1 MNETFGVKGGHN
13 DRRRM
18 IIRKEQRK
26 KLKEAEQKELIN
38 LEKKVKNGQIMNLIK
53 FLPVAIVRQTV
64 QTLTNTSKNQDKK
77 DSFSQQEKLLSK
89 DINSSKKEQ
98 NKSILG
104 ILKNGNLVFKRDKEI
119 SNLSSKDN
127 IDSAEKKDKYR
138 EIKPTKE
145 IGRNTIFIPNFSS
158 QKNSSVSSQ
167 KKSSV
172 SSQKN
177 SPVSSQKKSPVSSQ
191 KEFFSSSQKGSTG
204 IDVVLNS
211 SILEKIKGRKIVD
224 VYERELKDLR
234 YDLRKIIFE
243 YNALVQEEDEVV
255 FSKDVEDL
263 MNRLS
268 VLIEKIELLKSKMN
282 INNLDKYDDNYIYT
296 LIEDYLSEFK
306 AGKAIT
312 SIKDSPLYILISEK
326 LNELES
332 KKDSFKKGLD
342 IKREEL
348 RAKEESFEEL
358 EKKYYHI
365 DKINEEL
372 SKFQRDQEF
381 LLKDIQEK
389 VNSAVTVQEKVE
401 VQVKS
406 LNIGLKRMINLMILS
421 TFVPGRIASKG
432 LAASIA
438 SYLMFAKQILHP
450 ETVSKKYK
458 VITVEDYTADIE
470 RNIRSI
476 EDSISM
482 LYKTEKQIDKIIYEI
497 EVDFADYIDV
507 LPECKSLLSNL
518 KKIKSAVK
526 EKEYEMEK
534 IKKEQEV
541 QLENNN
547 AKILTKG
554 VYPQD

>member
-26 KLKEAEQKELIN
+26 KLKEAEQEELIN

-53 FLPVAIVRQTV
+53 FLPVAIVGQTV
-64 QTLTNTSKNQDKK
+64 QTLTNTSKNQNKK
-77 DSFSQQEKLLSK
+77 DSFSQQEKLLGK

-104 ILKNGNLVFKRDKEI
+104 TLKNGNLVFKRDKEI
-119 SNLSSKDN
+119 PNLSSKDN
-127 IDSAEKKDKYR
+127 IDSAEKRDKYR
-138 EIKPTKE
+138 ESKPTKE

-158 QKNSSVSSQ
+158 QKKSSVSSQ
-167 KKSSV
+167 KK
-172 SSQKN
+172 

-191 KEFFSSSQKGSTG
+191 KEFFSSFQKESTG

-211 SILEKIKGRKIVD
+211 SILEKIKRRKIVD
-224 VYERELKDLR
+224 VYEKELKDLR

-243 YNALVQEEDEVV
+243 YNALVQEDDEVV

-263 MNRLS
+263 MDRLS

-282 INNLDKYDDNYIYT
+282 IDNLDKYDDNYIYT

-358 EKKYYHI
+358 EKKYYYI

-372 SKFQRDQEF
+372 SKFQRGQEF

-406 LNIGLKRMINLMILS
+406 LNIGLKRIINLMILS

-497 EVDFADYIDV
+497 EEDFADYIDV

>member
-53 FLPVAIVRQTV
+53 FLPVAIVGQTV

-77 DSFSQQEKLLSK
+77 DSFSQQEKLLGK

-119 SNLSSKDN
+119 PNLSSKDN

-158 QKNSSVSSQ
+158 QK
-167 KKSSV
+167 KSS
-172 SSQKN
+172 
-177 SPVSSQKKSPVSSQ
+177 VSSQKKSPVSSQ
-191 KEFFSSSQKGSTG
+191 KEFFSSFQNGSTG

-263 MNRLS
+263 MDRLS

-282 INNLDKYDDNYIYT
+282 IDNLDKYDDNYIYT

-507 LPECKSLLSNL
+507 LPECKSLLS
-518 KKIKSAVK
+518 KKKKKKSAVK

-554 VYPQD
+554 VYSQD

>member
-77 DSFSQQEKLLSK
+77 DSFSQQEKLLGK

-158 QKNSSVSSQ
+158 QK
-167 KKSSV
+167 KSS
-172 SSQKN
+172 
-177 SPVSSQKKSPVSSQ
+177 VSSQKKSPVSSQ
-191 KEFFSSSQKGSTG
+191 KEFFSSFQNGSTG

-263 MNRLS
+263 MDRLS

-282 INNLDKYDDNYIYT
+282 IDNLDKYDDNYIYT

-554 VYPQD
+554 VYSQD

>member
-53 FLPVAIVRQTV
+53 FLPVAIVGQTV

-77 DSFSQQEKLLSK
+77 DSFSQQEKLLVK
-89 DINSSKKEQ
+89 DINSSKKAQ

-104 ILKNGNLVFKRDKEI
+104 TLKNGNLVFKRDKEI
-119 SNLSSKDN
+119 PNLSLKDN
-127 IDSAEKKDKYR
+127 IDTAEKKDKYR

-158 QKNSSVSSQ
+158 QK
-167 KKSSV
+167 KSS
-172 SSQKN
+172 
-177 SPVSSQKKSPVSSQ
+177 VSSQKKSPVSSQ
-191 KEFFSSSQKGSTG
+191 KEIFSSFQKGSTG

-255 FSKDVEDL
+255 FSKEVEDL
-263 MNRLS
+263 MDRLS

-282 INNLDKYDDNYIYT
+282 IDNLDKYDDNYIYT

>member
-53 FLPVAIVRQTV
+53 FLPVAIVGQTV

-77 DSFSQQEKLLSK
+77 DSFSQQEKLLGK

-119 SNLSSKDN
+119 PNLSSKDN

-158 QKNSSVSSQ
+158 QK
-167 KKSSV
+167 KSS
-172 SSQKN
+172 
-177 SPVSSQKKSPVSSQ
+177 VSSQKKSPVSSQ
-191 KEFFSSSQKGSTG
+191 KEFFSSFQNGSTG

-263 MNRLS
+263 MDRLS

-282 INNLDKYDDNYIYT
+282 IDNLDKYDDNYIYT

-554 VYPQD
+554 VYSQD

>member
-53 FLPVAIVRQTV
+53 FLPVAIVGQTV

-77 DSFSQQEKLLSK
+77 DSFSQQVKLLGK

-104 ILKNGNLVFKRDKEI
+104 TLKNGNLVFKRDKEI
-119 SNLSSKDN
+119 PNLSSKDN
-127 IDSAEKKDKYR
+127 IDSVEKKDKYR

-158 QKNSSVSSQ
+158 QKKSSVSSQ
-167 KKSSV
+167 KKS
-172 SSQKN
+172 
-177 SPVSSQKKSPVSSQ
+177 PVFSQKKSPVSSQ
-191 KEFFSSSQKGSTG
+191 KEFFSPFQKGSTG
-204 IDVVLNS
+204 IDVDLNS

-263 MNRLS
+263 MDRLS

-282 INNLDKYDDNYIYT
+282 IDNLDKYDDNYIYT

-332 KKDSFKKGLD
+332 KKDSFQKGLD

-358 EKKYYHI
+358 EKKYYSI
-365 DKINEEL
+365 DKINEVL
-372 SKFQRDQEF
+372 LNFQKDQEF
-381 LLKDIQEK
+381 LLKEIQEK
-389 VNSAVTVQEKVE
+389 VSNAVSVQEKVE
-401 VQVKS
+401 VQVR
-406 LNIGLKRMINLMILS
+406 GLDFGLRRMMQLMALS
-421 TFVPGRIASKG
+421 MFVPGRRAAKG
-432 LAASIA
+432 LAASVA
-438 SYLMFAKQILHP
+438 SYLIFAKQILHP

-507 LPECKSLLSNL
+507 LPECKSMLSNL
-518 KKIKSAVK
+518 KKIKNEVK
-526 EKEYEMEK
+526 KKNTKWKKLKRSKKYNWK
-534 IKKEQEV
+534 IIMQK
-541 QLENNN
+541 
-547 AKILTKG
+547 
-554 VYPQD
+554 Y